1 MTAPRN
7 TPAPPTARPVK
18 PKPYQT
24 LDAWRGFAAL
34 WVVLS
39 HSCLSTS
46 FLTVSPLVNVHQ
58 SFYLFSLAGYL
69 GVQIFFVISGYC
81 IASSAVSALHRTG
94 GLADFLKARA
104 RRIYPPYLLSLALVV
119 LASGATAALAHRH
132 PALAVSA
139 LARLDFFHRPA
150 AFVLSNLT
158 LTSEPFGQGV
168 AVPVSWTLDYE
179 AAFYGLM
186 GLAMA
191 ALIRRRDGFLLLNC
205 LHGLTVVSLAA
216 LMLRPLGISYPFD
229 LWPQFGL
236 GVLAYD
242 LLNHPGRAAPRGV
255 AVVVIAQALA
265 FAVLYS
271 RAGPASVFEH
281 WRHSSLPSRVAFALL
296 IWAVLLALR
305 RHDEA
310 LSRLRAV
317 RALAW
322 VGRFSYTLYLT
333 HFVCVNALSMVGDRF
348 GVSAATFPLLYLAKV
363 ALAVL
368 LAAALYPILEKP
380 FLHRK
385 RARDAP

>member
-1 MTAPRN
+1 MTVPRN
-7 TPAPPTARPVK
+7 MPAPSTARPAK

-39 HSCLSTS
+39 HACLSTS
-46 FLTVSPLVNVHQ
+46 FLTVSPLVNAHQ
-58 SFYLFSLAGYL
+58 KFYVFSLAGYL

-81 IASSAVSALHRTG
+81 IASSAVSALSRAG
-94 GLADFLKARA
+94 GLKDFFQARA

-119 LASGATAALAHRH
+119 LASEVATTLAHRH

-139 LARLDFFHRPA
+139 LARLDFFDRPA
-150 AFVLSNLT
+150 AFILSNLT

-179 AAFYGLM
+179 VAFYGLM

-191 ALIRRRDGFLLLNC
+191 ALIRRRDGFLLLNG

-242 LLNHPGRAAPRGV
+242 LLNHPGRAVPRGV
-255 AVVVIAQALA
+255 AVVVMAQVLA
-265 FAVLYS
+265 FAILYS
-271 RAGPASVFEH
+271 RAGPATVFEH
-281 WRHSSLPSRVAFALL
+281 WRHSSLPSRVVFALL

-305 RHDEA
+305 RHDDA
-310 LSRLRAV
+310 LSRLRPV

-333 HFVCVNALSMVGDRF
+333 HFVCVNALSMIGDSL
-348 GVSAATFPLLYLAKV
+348 GMTAATFPLLYLAKV

-368 LAAALYPILEKP
+368 LAAALYPFVEAP
-380 FLHRK
+380 FLHR
-385 RARDAP
+385 RHPQGAA